1 VSAPPA
7 PLRRVTAG
15 LSEACRRIGRSLGE
29 RDYRLFFT
37 GHSLSIVGTWMQRVG
52 QDWLVLQL
60 SESGVV
66 LGVVTAMQFV
76 PTLRAGMVGGVVVDR
91 SDRRTVLLWTQSASA
106 LLALTLGLLT
116 VTGAVTL
123 PMVFCLSLGLGVVT
137 LFDTPA
143 RHTIISDLVPVEDLV
158 NAQALNSTIHN
169 LGRFIGPAVAGLL
182 IVWVGVGPAFLVN
195 ALSFVPVLAA
205 LVLMDGGRLDAA
217 PRAARA
223 PEQIREG
230 LRYVW
235 EHDELRRCMLLVAVV
250 ALFGQNFRVVL
261 PLLARD
267 TFGSGAAAYG
277 WLTSALGLGA
287 FVGALIAATRMTV
300 RLHSLVLWTVAFGV
314 VNLSVAGSPTL
325 AVALVLI
332 VGVGLVNITFNTLV
346 RTLLQTRSAP
356 EVRGRVI
363 ALHGLVFLGSMPI
376 GGPLVGAMCELW
388 GARAAFVVSA
398 IATVTAAVPMLRWSR
413 RTVDSGG
420 PPPLSV
426 PAPPR
431 RLRGG

>member
-1 VSAPPA
+1 MSAHLPP
-7 PLRRVTAG
+7 VTRLAHG
-15 LSEACRRIGRSLGE
+15 LTRFGRHLGRSLGE

-37 GHSLSIVGTWMQRVG
+37 GHSISIVGTWMQRVG

-60 SESGVV
+60 SDSAVA
-66 LGVVTAMQFV
+66 LGVVTAMQFL
-76 PTLRAGMVGGVVVDR
+76 PTLLAGMVGGVVVDR
-91 SDRRTVLLWTQSASA
+91 SSRRSVLLWTQSVSA
-106 LLALTLGLLT
+106 LLALALGLLT
-116 VTGAVTL
+116 VTHTVTL
-123 PMVFCLSLGLGVVT
+123 PMVFFLSLGLGIVT

-143 RHTIISDLVPVEDLV
+143 RHTIISDLVRTEDLV

-182 IVWVGVGPAFLVN
+182 IVWVGAGPAFLVN
-195 ALSFVPVLAA
+195 AVSFVPVLVA
-205 LVLMDGGRLDAA
+205 LVRINGSRLAAA

-223 PEQIREG
+223 PGQVREG

-235 EHDELRRCMLLVAVV
+235 EHDELRRCMVLVAVV

-267 TFGSGAAAYG
+267 TFDSGAAAYG

-287 FVGALIAATRMTV
+287 FLGALIAATRVSV
-300 RLHSLVLWTVAFGV
+300 RLRSLVLWTVAFGL

-325 AVALVLI
+325 AVALVLM
-332 VGVGLVNITFNTLV
+332 VGVGLVNITFNTLT

-376 GGPLVGAMCELW
+376 GGPLVGALCEVW

-398 IATVTAAVPMLRWSR
+398 TATVGAAVPMLRLTR
-413 RTVDSGG
+413 DEPDPDV
-420 PPPLSV
+420 PPPLTV
-426 PAPPR
+426 
-431 RLRGG
+431 GGPSAGV

>member
-1 VSAPPA
+1 MSAPVTH
-7 PLRRVTAG
+7 LRRLAHG
-15 LSEACRRIGRSLGE
+15 LSDAGRRVGRSLGD

-37 GHSLSIVGTWMQRVG
+37 GHSISIVGTWMQRVG

-60 SESGVV
+60 SDSGVA
-66 LGVVTAMQFV
+66 LGVVTAMQFL
-76 PTLRAGMVGGVVVDR
+76 PTLLAGMVGGVVVDR
-91 SDRRTVLLWTQSASA
+91 SNRGTVLLWTQSASA
-106 LLALTLGLLT
+106 LLALALGLLT
-116 VTGAVTL
+116 VTGTVTL
-123 PMVFCLSLGLGVVT
+123 PMVFFLSLGLGIVT

-143 RHTIISDLVPVEDLV
+143 RHTIISDLVRTEDLV

-195 ALSFVPVLAA
+195 AVSFAPVLIA
-205 LVLMDGGRLDAA
+205 LVRMDGARLHAA

-223 PEQIREG
+223 PRQVREG

-235 EHDELRRCMLLVAVV
+235 EHAELRRCMLLVAVV

-267 TFGSGAAAYG
+267 TFDSGAAAYG

-287 FVGALIAATRMTV
+287 FLGALIAATRVTV
-300 RLHSLVLWTVAFGV
+300 RLHSVVLWTLAFGI
-314 VNLSVAGSPTL
+314 VNLAVAGSPTL
-325 AVALVLI
+325 AVALVLM
-332 VGVGLVNITFNTLV
+332 VGVGLANITFNTLT
-346 RTLLQTRSAP
+346 RTVLQTRSAP

-376 GGPLVGAMCELW
+376 GGPLVGALSELW

-398 IATVTAAVPMLRWSR
+398 AATVGAAVPMLRLTR
-413 RTVDSGG
+413 GTGTSGD

-426 PAPPR
+426 REPATES
-431 RLRGG
+431 